1 MFHGDVGDVGHD
13 DGDGDDR
20 DEDDDERRG
29 ERGQWDIEECG
40 GGRWMR
46 GLSQG
51 ESVPINKRMEIL
63 DFQGFLNFLWKKSN
77 IILLDVKQH
86 TLALTL
92 AFDHQPF

>member
-1 MFHGDVGDVGHD
+1 
-13 DGDGDDR
+13 
-20 DEDDDERRG
+20 
-29 ERGQWDIEECG
+29 
-40 GGRWMR
+40 MR

-77 IILLDVKQH
+77 IIFLDVKQH

-92 AFDHQPF
+92 AFDHQPFLMFFKFPVRN

>member
-1 MFHGDVGDVGHD
+1 
-13 DGDGDDR
+13 
-20 DEDDDERRG
+20 
-29 ERGQWDIEECG
+29 
-40 GGRWMR
+40 MR